1 MVALFRRV
9 KWRNDLDGQ
18 FPSGCGSWAKNGCTR
33 VELTAGECV
42 RPESITTNNSLVF
55 NVQVDTLLNTEIEQ
69 CIIKERSAKLMSP
82 SDLSELSTPGNLIHV
97 TFNSAIVGFIDD
109 MYIIT
114 SRYKPENASSTDFE
128 YQRVLKIMSQLRMGW
143 SDLDVNYEH
152 VKDILDCLNKAFDN
166 HPNDEYFGANTPL
179 PCS

>member
-1 MVALFRRV
+1 
-9 KWRNDLDGQ
+9 
-18 FPSGCGSWAKNGCTR
+18 
-33 VELTAGECV
+33 
-42 RPESITTNNSLVF
+42 
-55 NVQVDTLLNTEIEQ
+55 
-69 CIIKERSAKLMSP
+69 MSP

-114 SRYKPENASSTDFE
+114 SRYKPESAPSTGFE

-152 VKDILDCLNKAFDN
+152 VKDFLDCMNEAFDN